1 MTWQSTFHK
10 LVFKWPSPASFSFIF
25 GLFQTNINT
34 ILLQIYVKNGH
45 PVYSARLWNH
55 DLQYMSLLHREPL
68 WSPPIT
74 IRQVLSSLSIDSFIK
89 NWFLQTILFMGS
101 GVAQLVEW
109 SLPIPEVR
117 GLNPVIGK
125 IYWPFVYCQLY
136 WKDENTEKEAGNGPF
151 LKIKWMLDCLQ
162 LGKFNFS
169 FCTCFYVKTDPTYV
183 LMQVVYRLSRKW
195 FQPLT
200 HVYTCLL
207 GITK

>member
-101 GVAQLVEW
+101 GCGSVGRVVT
-109 SLPIPEVR
+109 SNTR
-117 GLNPVIGK
+117 GPRFESSHRQ
-125 IYWPFVYCQLY
+125 IYFIHWTFVYCQLCI
-136 WKDENTEKEAGNGPF
+136 EKT
-151 LKIKWMLDCLQ
+151 K
-162 LGKFNFS
+162 
-169 FCTCFYVKTDPTYV
+169 
-183 LMQVVYRLSRKW
+183 
-195 FQPLT
+195 
-200 HVYTCLL
+200 
-207 GITK
+207 ITKKRPGMAHF